1 MHRQFGR
8 WLVTRGA
15 AAALLVASALGVRV
29 AHAQDDGRPW
39 LGVDL
44 SAPAGTAKGV
54 LAKHVFRSSPADRA
68 GLRDGDVMVRVGG
81 QAVSRPAEVIAMLR
95 VRRPGETLRV
105 DLERQGRPSTV
116 NVTLAPLP
124 NAEEML
130 RADKLGREAP
140 PVAGLQP
147 VRGALPREGLPRGK
161 VVVLDFW
168 AAWCGVC
175 RAVTP
180 VLNRWQDKF
189 GAQGLVVVG
198 VSSDSHAV
206 ASKASEAFGIKY
218 AVGADADEKVFSAYG
233 VRALP
238 TMFVVDKRGVVREL
252 SVGVDVEELAR
263 TEALIARL
271 LAEKLGTAGA
281 GGRRARAA
289 GLRRVLVVAPAGGR
303 RGLDGAG
310 DRGGAGARCGGLG

>member
-1 MHRQFGR
+1 MRWQFGR

-15 AAALLVASALGVRV
+15 AGALFVASTLGLRV

-44 SAPAGTAKGV
+44 STPAAAPGATARGV
-54 LAKHVFRSSPADRA
+54 VARHVFRSSPADRA

-81 QAVSRPAEVIAMLR
+81 QSVNRPADVIAMLR
-95 VRRPGETLRV
+95 VRRPGDTVQV
-105 DLERQGRPSTV
+105 DLERQGRVSSV
-116 NVTLAPLP
+116 SVKLAPFP

-140 PVAGLQP
+140 SVAGLQA
-147 VRGALPREGLPRGK
+147 VRGVLPREGLPKGK
-161 VVVLDFW
+161 VVVVDFW

-180 VLNRWQDKF
+180 VLNHWQNKY
-189 GAQGLVVVG
+189 GAQGLVVLG
-198 VSSDSHAV
+198 VSSDSHPV

-218 AVGADADEKVFSAYG
+218 AVGADSADEKVFNAFG

-238 TMFVVDKRGVVREL
+238 RMFIVDKRGVVREL
-252 SVGVDVEELAR
+252 TVGVDVEHLAKV
-263 TEALIARL
+263 EALIGRL
-271 LAEKLGTAGA
+271 LAEK
-281 GGRRARAA
+281 
-289 GLRRVLVVAPAGGR
+289 
-303 RGLDGAG
+303 
-310 DRGGAGARCGGLG
+310 